1 MSTVIEMPRYGA
13 NMDEGTI
20 ATWFVEE
27 GESVTK
33 GQAIAEIAI
42 EKLSNELLAPEDGV
56 ILKLVGAEGESY
68 ECGAPIAYIGQPGE
82 EIGQSGSSVDTEASA
97 PAATTASTAAA
108 SSDATIVVMPRYGAN
123 MDEGTVSTWF
133 FSAGDMVEEGDVIA
147 EISIEKLTNE
157 LLAPAAGPFYPLV
170 EEGATLEC
178 GKPIAKI
185 GEGEVAVQ
193 SSQAEEVVYKC
204 ENEDVEYENAIANIV
219 EAEEPAASAESDSC
233 VCSDLK
239 PSVLTPKAKKLA
251 DEIGVDATRIKG
263 TGYHNMVTRED
274 VRKALAEGKLRVA
287 INTTPPINRKMTAM
301 EKAIA
306 AGMYKSLQET
316 AQTTITMDMDVDK
329 LVEFYQAN
337 KTDYAAMGVKLSYTS
352 ILVNIVGKAL
362 KEFPIMRTV
371 IEDNMFKELID
382 VNIGIAIDIDG
393 GLIVPNIKNADKKF
407 YSAVATELAQ
417 LAEKAKAG
425 KLTESDLSCGSFT
438 ITNLGMFG
446 IKYFTPVL
454 NIGESAILGLGAIR
468 RELAVRDGGF
478 YKKNLMS
485 FSLTHDHR
493 VINGAPAARFLNRIQ
508 ELINEL

>member
-13 NMDEGTI
+13 NMDDGTI

-42 EKLSNELLAPEDGV
+42 EKLSNELLAPEDGI
-56 ILKLVGAEGESY
+56 ILKLVGAEGETY
-68 ECGAPIAYIGQPGE
+68 DCGTPIAYIGQQGE
-82 EIGQSGSSVDTEASA
+82 EIDE
-97 PAATTASTAAA
+97 STSTVQEKLAEYVLDQKQVAEVA
-108 SSDATIVVMPRYGAN
+108 LSSDATVIVMPRYGAN
-123 MDEGTVSTWF
+123 MEEGTVSTWF

-157 LLAPAAGPFYPLV
+157 LMAPVAGPFYPLV
-170 EEGATLEC
+170 EEGATVNC
-178 GKPIAKI
+178 GKTIAKI
-185 GEGEVAVQ
+185 GEGEVEAEGEVF
-193 SSQAEEVVYKC
+193 SQCSPSEMEVVEISKPVV
-204 ENEDVEYENAIANIV
+204 EVIEEDAI
-219 EAEEPAASAESDSC
+219 ESNSC
-233 VCSDLK
+233 GC
-239 PSVLTPKAKKLA
+239 SVLTPKAQKLA
-251 DEIGVDATRIKG
+251 DELGVNATRIKG
-263 TGYHNMVTRED
+263 TGYYNMVTRED
-274 VRKALAEGKLRVA
+274 IKKAYNLGLLKNVALAP
-287 INTTPPINRKMTAM
+287 TPINRKMTTM

-306 AGMYKSLQET
+306 IGMYKSLQET
-316 AQTTITMDMDVDK
+316 AQTTITMDMDVDN

-337 KTDYAAMGVKLSYTS
+337 KADYAALGVKLSYTS
-352 ILVNIVGKAL
+352 IIINLVGRAL
-362 KEFPIMRTV
+362 KEYPIMRTV
-371 IEDNMFKELID
+371 IEENMFKELVAI
-382 VNIGIAIDIDG
+382 NIGIAVDVDA
-393 GLIVPNIKNADKKF
+393 GLIVPNIKDVDKKS
-407 YSAVATELAQ
+407 YKNVAVELAE
-417 LAEKAKAG
+417 LAVNAKAG
-425 KLTESDLSCGSFT
+425 KLTENDLSCGAFT

-508 ELINEL
+508 ELINEI

>member
-42 EKLSNELLAPEDGV
+42 EKLSNELLAPEDGI
-56 ILKLVGAEGESY
+56 ILKLVGAEGETY
-68 ECGAPIAYIGQPGE
+68 DCGTPIAYIGQQGE
-82 EIGQSGSSVDTEASA
+82 DIEESTPTVQEKSPEIVQDQKQVADVVS
-97 PAATTASTAAA
+97 

-123 MDEGTVSTWF
+123 MEEGTVSTWF

-147 EISIEKLTNE
+147 EIAIEKLTNE
-157 LLAPAAGPFYPLV
+157 LMAPVAGPFYPLV
-170 EEGATLEC
+170 EEGATVNC
-178 GKPIAKI
+178 GKTIAKI
-185 GEGEVAVQ
+185 GEGEVAAEGEVF
-193 SSQAEEVVYKC
+193 SQCSPSEMEVVENNKPVVEVVEVNEEV
-204 ENEDVEYENAIANIV
+204 
-219 EAEEPAASAESDSC
+219 AADSN
-233 VCSDLK
+233 SYGS
-239 PSVLTPKAKKLA
+239 SVLTTKAQKLA
-251 DEIGVDATRIKG
+251 DELGVNATRIKG
-263 TGYHNMVTRED
+263 TGYYNMVTRED
-274 VRKALAEGKLRVA
+274 IKKAYDLGLLKNVALAP
-287 INTTPPINRKMTAM
+287 TPINRKMTAM

-306 AGMYKSLQET
+306 SGMYKSLQET
-316 AQTTITMDMDVDK
+316 AQTTITMDMDVDN

-352 ILVNIVGKAL
+352 VLVNLIAKAL
-362 KEFPIMRTV
+362 KEYPIMRTV
-371 IEDNMFKELID
+371 IEDNMFKELVD
-382 VNIGIAIDIDG
+382 VNIGIAIDVEG
-393 GLIVPNIKNADKKF
+393 GLFVPNIKNADKKF

-425 KLTESDLSCGSFT
+425 KLTENDLSYGSFT
-438 ITNLGMFG
+438 MTNLGMFG

-508 ELINEL
+508 ELINEI

>member
-1 MSTVIEMPRYGA
+1 MSTIIEMPRYGA

-42 EKLSNELLAPEDGV
+42 EKLSNELLAPEDGI
-56 ILKLVGAEGESY
+56 ILKLVGAEGETY
-68 ECGAPIAYIGQPGE
+68 DCGTPIAYIGQEGE
-82 EIGQSGSSVDTEASA
+82 EIEDSISTVKEKGPEIVQDQKQVEEVAS
-97 PAATTASTAAA
+97 
-108 SSDATIVVMPRYGAN
+108 SSDATVIVMPRYGAN
-123 MDEGTVSTWF
+123 MEEGTVSTWF
-133 FSAGDMVEEGDVIA
+133 FSAGDIIEEGDVIA

-157 LLAPAAGPFYPLV
+157 LMAPVTGPFYPLV
-170 EEGATLEC
+170 EEGATVNC
-178 GKPIAKI
+178 GKTIAKI
-185 GEGEVAVQ
+185 GEGEVADEGEVF
-193 SSQAEEVVYKC
+193 SQCSPSEMEVVEISKS
-204 ENEDVEYENAIANIV
+204 IV
-219 EAEEPAASAESDSC
+219 ETPVVESVETNSC
-233 VCSDLK
+233 GC
-239 PSVLTPKAKKLA
+239 SVLTPKAQKLA
-251 DEIGVDATRIKG
+251 DELGVNATRIKG
-263 TGYHNMVTRED
+263 TGYYNMVTRED
-274 VRKALAEGKLRVA
+274 IKKAYDLGLLKNVALAP
-287 INTTPPINRKMTAM
+287 TPINRKMTTM

-306 AGMYKSLQET
+306 TGMYKSLQET

-352 ILVNIVGKAL
+352 VLVNLVGKAL
-362 KEFPIMRTV
+362 KEYPIMRTV
-371 IEDNMFKELID
+371 IEDNMFKELVD
-382 VNIGIAIDIDG
+382 VNIGIAIDVEG

-425 KLTESDLSCGSFT
+425 KLTETDLSCGSFT

-446 IKYFTPVL
+446 VKYFTPVL

-468 RELAVRDGGF
+468 QELAVRDGGF

-508 ELINEL
+508 ELINEI

>member
-1 MSTVIEMPRYGA
+1 MSIVIEMPRYGA

-27 GESVTK
+27 GESVIK

-42 EKLSNELLAPEDGV
+42 EKLSNELLAPEDGI
-56 ILKLVGAEGESY
+56 ILKLVGAEGETY
-68 ECGAPIAYIGQPGE
+68 DCGTPIAYIGQEGE
-82 EIGQSGSSVDTEASA
+82 NIEESSASVDTEASA
-97 PAATTASTAAA
+97 PAAA
-108 SSDATIVVMPRYGAN
+108 SSDTTVVVMPRYGAN
-123 MDEGTVSTWF
+123 MEEGTVSTWF

-157 LLAPAAGPFYPLV
+157 LMAPASGPFYPLV

-185 GEGEVAVQ
+185 GEGEVGCGIVKT
-193 SSQAEEVVYKC
+193 EESINIC
-204 ENEDVEYENAIANIV
+204 EPVDVEYEEAIAKIDETSVTV
-219 EAEEPAASAESDSC
+219 EHDETISYGSSI
-233 VCSDLK
+233 
-239 PSVLTPKAKKLA
+239 LTPKAQKLA
-251 DEIGVDATRIKG
+251 DELGVNATRIKG

-274 VRKALAEGKLRVA
+274 VKKAYDLGLLKNVTLAP
-287 INTTPPINRKMTAM
+287 TPINRKMTAM

-306 AGMYKSLQET
+306 TGMYKSLQET

-337 KTDYAAMGVKLSYTS
+337 KNDYASMGVKLSYTS
-352 ILVNIVGKAL
+352 ILVNIIGRAL
-362 KEFPIMRTV
+362 KEYPIMRTV
-371 IEDNMFKELID
+371 IEDNMFKELVD
-382 VNIGIAIDIDG
+382 VNIGIAIDVEG
-393 GLIVPNIKNADKKF
+393 GLVVPNIKNADKKF

-417 LAEKAKAG
+417 LAEKAKTG
-425 KLTESDLSCGSFT
+425 KLTESDLSYGSFT

-478 YKKNLMS
+478 YKKNYMS

-508 ELINEL
+508 ELINEI

>member
-1 MSTVIEMPRYGA
+1 MSTMIEMPRYGA

-20 ATWFVEE
+20 ATWLVSE
-27 GESVTK
+27 GDSVTK

-42 EKLSNELLAPEDGV
+42 EKLSNELLAPEDGI
-56 ILKLVGAEGESY
+56 ILKLVGSEGETY
-68 ECGAPIAYIGQPGE
+68 ECGTPIAYIGQPGE
-82 EIGQSGSSVDTEASA
+82 NVEESTSVEIETSDSGDTKES
-97 PAATTASTAAA
+97 

-123 MDEGTVSTWF
+123 MEEGTVSTWF

-157 LLAPAAGPFYPLV
+157 LLSPTAGPFYPLV
-170 EEGATLEC
+170 DEGSTIKC
-178 GKPIAKI
+178 GKTIAKI
-185 GEGEVAVQ
+185 GEGEVA
-193 SSQAEEVVYKC
+193 EEGEIFSKCSPSEMEVISPDKKVV
-204 ENEDVEYENAIANIV
+204 EEINVETITEG
-219 EAEEPAASAESDSC
+219 
-233 VCSDLK
+233 K
-239 PSVLTPKAKKLA
+239 SVLTPKAKKLA
-251 DEIGVDATRIKG
+251 DELGVDATLLKG
-263 TGYHNMVTRED
+263 TGYYDMVTRDD
-274 VRKALAEGKLRVA
+274 VKKAHTAGALSKADA
-287 INTTPPINRKMTAM
+287 TSSPINRKMTSM

-306 AGMYKSLQET
+306 NGMFKSLKET
-316 AQTTITMDMDVDK
+316 AQTTITMDMDVDN
-329 LVEFYQAN
+329 LVAFYKAN

-352 ILVNIVGKAL
+352 VIINIVGKAL
-362 KEFPIMRTV
+362 KEYPIMRT
-371 IEDNMFKELID
+371 IIDSDMFKELTD
-382 VNIGIAIDIDG
+382 VNIGIAIDVAG
-393 GLIVPNIKNADKKF
+393 GLVVPNIKHADKKF

-425 KLTESDLSCGSFT
+425 KLTENDLIGGSFT

-478 YKKNLMS
+478 YKKNLMA

>member
-42 EKLSNELLAPEDGV
+42 EKLSNELLAPEDGI
-56 ILKLVGAEGESY
+56 ILKLVGAEGETY
-68 ECGAPIAYIGQPGE
+68 DCGTPIAYIGQEGE
-82 EIGQSGSSVDTEASA
+82 DIDESLPSVDTKVTESEPVKSVAG
-97 PAATTASTAAA
+97 
-108 SSDATIVVMPRYGAN
+108 SSDTETTMIVMPRYGAN
-123 MDEGTVSTWF
+123 MEEGTVSTWY

-157 LLAPAAGPFYPLV
+157 LLAPVAGPFYPLV
-170 EEGATLEC
+170 DEGATVKC
-178 GKPIAKI
+178 GKTIAKI
-185 GEGEVAVQ
+185 GEGDVADEGEVF
-193 SSQAEEVVYKC
+193 SQCSPSEMEVVETTPKVKEPEIIEEV
-204 ENEDVEYENAIANIV
+204 
-219 EAEEPAASAESDSC
+219 ESNSC
-233 VCSDLK
+233 GC
-239 PSVLTPKAKKLA
+239 SVLTPKAQKLA
-251 DEIGVDATRIKG
+251 DELGVNATRIKG

-274 VRKALAEGKLRVA
+274 VKKAYDLGLLKNVSLAP
-287 INTTPPINRKMTAM
+287 TPINRKMTAM

-352 ILVNIVGKAL
+352 ILVNLIGKAL
-362 KEFPIMRTV
+362 KEYPIMRTV
-371 IEDNMFKELID
+371 IEDNMFKELVD
-382 VNIGIAIDIDG
+382 VNIGIAIDVEG
-393 GLIVPNIKNADKKF
+393 GLVVPNIKNADKKF

-425 KLTESDLSCGSFT
+425 KLTENDLSCGSFT

-508 ELINEL
+508 ELINEI

>member
-42 EKLSNELLAPEDGV
+42 EKLSNELLAPEDGI
-56 ILKLVGAEGESY
+56 ILKLVGAEGETY
-68 ECGAPIAYIGQPGE
+68 DCGTPIAYIGQEGE
-82 EIGQSGSSVDTEASA
+82 DIDESLPSVDTKVTESEPVKSVAV
-97 PAATTASTAAA
+97 
-108 SSDATIVVMPRYGAN
+108 SSDTETTMIVMPRYGAN
-123 MDEGTVSTWF
+123 MEEGTVSTWY

-157 LLAPAAGPFYPLV
+157 LLAPVAGPFYPLV
-170 EEGATLEC
+170 DEGATVKC
-178 GKPIAKI
+178 GKTIAKI
-185 GEGEVAVQ
+185 GEGDVADEGEVF
-193 SSQAEEVVYKC
+193 SQCSPSEMEVIETTPKTKEPEIIEEV
-204 ENEDVEYENAIANIV
+204 
-219 EAEEPAASAESDSC
+219 ESNSC
-233 VCSDLK
+233 GC
-239 PSVLTPKAKKLA
+239 SVLTPKAQKLA
-251 DEIGVDATRIKG
+251 DELGVNATRIKG

-274 VRKALAEGKLRVA
+274 VKKAYDLGLLKNVSLAP
-287 INTTPPINRKMTAM
+287 TPINRKMTAM

-352 ILVNIVGKAL
+352 ILVNLIGKAL
-362 KEFPIMRTV
+362 KEYPIMRTV
-371 IEDNMFKELID
+371 IEDNMFKELVD
-382 VNIGIAIDIDG
+382 VNIGIAIDVEG
-393 GLIVPNIKNADKKF
+393 GLVVPNIKNADKKF

-425 KLTESDLSCGSFT
+425 KLTENDLSCGSFT

-508 ELINEL
+508 ELINEI

>member
-42 EKLSNELLAPEDGV
+42 EKLSNELLAPEDGI
-56 ILKLVGAEGESY
+56 ILKLVGAEGETY
-68 ECGAPIAYIGQPGE
+68 DCGTPIAYIGQEGE
-82 EIGQSGSSVDTEASA
+82 DIEEAVTSVDEKTPEEVQKTDDKV
-97 PAATTASTAAA
+97 TTSN
-108 SSDATIVVMPRYGAN
+108 DATIIVMPRYGAN
-123 MDEGTVSTWF
+123 MEEGTVSTWF

-157 LLAPAAGPFYPLV
+157 LMAPVAGPFYPLV
-170 EEGATLEC
+170 EEGATVKC
-178 GKPIAKI
+178 GKTIAKI
-185 GEGEVAVQ
+185 GEGEVADEGEVF
-193 SSQAEEVVYKC
+193 SQCSPAEMEVVETKSKVA
-204 ENEDVEYENAIANIV
+204 ETVVEVAV
-219 EAEEPAASAESDSC
+219 ESNSYS
-233 VCSDLK
+233 V
-239 PSVLTPKAKKLA
+239 SVLTPKAQKLA
-251 DEIGVDATRIKG
+251 DELGVNATRIKG
-263 TGYHNMVTRED
+263 TGYLNMVTRED
-274 VRKALAEGKLRVA
+274 IKKAYDLGLLKNVSLEPA
-287 INTTPPINRKMTAM
+287 PINRKMTTM

-352 ILVNIVGKAL
+352 VLVNLIGKAL
-362 KEFPIMRTV
+362 KEYPIMRTV
-371 IEDNMFKELID
+371 IEDNMFKELVD
-382 VNIGIAIDIDG
+382 VNIGIAIDVEG
-393 GLIVPNIKNADKKF
+393 GLVVPNIKNADKKF

-417 LAEKAKAG
+417 LTEKAKTG

-468 RELAVRDGGF
+468 RELAVSDGGF

-508 ELINEL
+508 ELINEI

>member
-42 EKLSNELLAPEDGV
+42 EKLSNELLAPEDGI
-56 ILKLVGAEGESY
+56 ILKLVGAEGETY
-68 ECGAPIAYIGQPGE
+68 DCGTPIAYIGQQGE
-82 EIGQSGSSVDTEASA
+82 DIEK
-97 PAATTASTAAA
+97 STPTIQEKSPETVPDQMQVSEVVS
-108 SSDATIVVMPRYGAN
+108 SSDATIIVMPRYGAN
-123 MDEGTVSTWF
+123 MEEGTVSTWF

-157 LLAPAAGPFYPLV
+157 LMAPVAGPFYPLV
-170 EEGATLEC
+170 EEGATVNC
-178 GKPIAKI
+178 GKTIAKI
-185 GEGEVAVQ
+185 GEGEVE
-193 SSQAEEVVYKC
+193 AEGEVFSKCSPDEMEVVETKIK
-204 ENEDVEYENAIANIV
+204 IA
-219 EAEEPAASAESDSC
+219 EPLIEVAMEVDSESISC
-233 VCSDLK
+233 GC
-239 PSVLTPKAKKLA
+239 SVLTPKAQKLA
-251 DEIGVDATRIKG
+251 DELGMNATRIKG
-263 TGYHNMVTRED
+263 TGYNNMVTRED
-274 VRKALAEGKLRVA
+274 IKKAYDLGLLKNVALAP
-287 INTTPPINRKMTAM
+287 TPINRKMTTM

-306 AGMYKSLQET
+306 SGMYKSLQET
-316 AQTTITMDMDVDK
+316 AQTTITMDMDVDN

-337 KTDYAAMGVKLSYTS
+337 KVDYAALGVKLSYTS
-352 ILVNIVGKAL
+352 IIVNLVGKAL
-362 KEFPIMRTV
+362 KEYPIMRTV
-371 IEDNMFKELID
+371 IEDNMFKELVD

-407 YSAVATELAQ
+407 YSAVATELAN
-417 LAEKAKAG
+417 LAVNAKAV
-425 KLTESDLSCGSFT
+425 KLTENDLSCGAFT

-508 ELINEL
+508 ELINEI

>member
-42 EKLSNELLAPEDGV
+42 EKLSNELLAPEDGI
-56 ILKLVGAEGESY
+56 ILKLVGAEGETY
-68 ECGAPIAYIGQPGE
+68 DCGTPIAYIGQQGE
-82 EIGQSGSSVDTEASA
+82 EIEESTSTGQEKDTAVVQDQKQVSDVV
-97 PAATTASTAAA
+97 S
-108 SSDATIVVMPRYGAN
+108 SSDATMIVMPRYGAN
-123 MDEGTVSTWF
+123 MEEGTVSTWF

-157 LLAPAAGPFYPLV
+157 LMASTAGPFYPLV
-170 EEGATLEC
+170 EEGATVKC
-178 GKPIAKI
+178 GKTIAKI
-185 GEGEVAVQ
+185 GEGEVEEEGEVF
-193 SSQAEEVVYKC
+193 SKCSPSEMEVVETNLKVT
-204 ENEDVEYENAIANIV
+204 EPVVEVA
-219 EAEEPAASAESDSC
+219 AESNS
-233 VCSDLK
+233 SSY
-239 PSVLTPKAKKLA
+239 SVLTPKAQKLA
-251 DEIGVDATRIKG
+251 DELGVNATRIKG
-263 TGYHNMVTRED
+263 TGYLNMVTRED
-274 VRKALAEGKLRVA
+274 IKKAYDLGLLKNVSLAPA
-287 INTTPPINRKMTAM
+287 PINRKMTAM

-306 AGMYKSLQET
+306 AGMFKSLQET

-352 ILVNIVGKAL
+352 VLVNLIGKAL
-362 KEFPIMRTV
+362 KEYPIMRTV
-371 IEDNMFKELID
+371 IEDNMFKELVD
-382 VNIGIAIDIDG
+382 VNIGIAIDVEG
-393 GLIVPNIKNADKKF
+393 GLVVPNIKNADKKF

-417 LAEKAKAG
+417 LAEKAKIG
-425 KLTESDLSCGSFT
+425 KLTENDLSGGSFT

-468 RELAVRDGGF
+468 QELAVRDGGF

-508 ELINEL
+508 ELINEI

>member
-42 EKLSNELLAPEDGV
+42 EKLSNELLAPEDGI
-56 ILKLVGAEGESY
+56 ILKLVGAEGETY
-68 ECGAPIAYIGQPGE
+68 DCGTPIAYIGQEGE
-82 EIGQSGSSVDTEASA
+82 DIDESLPSVEIKVTESEPVKSVAGSSDTE
-97 PAATTASTAAA
+97 TTM
-108 SSDATIVVMPRYGAN
+108 IVMPRYGAN
-123 MDEGTVSTWF
+123 MEEGTVSTWY

-157 LLAPAAGPFYPLV
+157 LLAPVAGPFYPLV
-170 EEGATLEC
+170 DEGATVKC
-178 GKPIAKI
+178 GKTIAKI
-185 GEGEVAVQ
+185 GEGDVADEGEVF
-193 SSQAEEVVYKC
+193 SQCSPSEMEVIETTPKTKEPEIIEEV
-204 ENEDVEYENAIANIV
+204 
-219 EAEEPAASAESDSC
+219 ESNSC
-233 VCSDLK
+233 GC
-239 PSVLTPKAKKLA
+239 SVLTPKAQKLA
-251 DEIGVDATRIKG
+251 DELGVNATRIKG

-274 VRKALAEGKLRVA
+274 VKKAYDLGLLKNVSLAP
-287 INTTPPINRKMTAM
+287 TPINRKMTAM

-352 ILVNIVGKAL
+352 ILVNLIGKAL
-362 KEFPIMRTV
+362 KEYPIMRTV
-371 IEDNMFKELID
+371 IEDNMFKELVD
-382 VNIGIAIDIDG
+382 VNIGIAIDVEG
-393 GLIVPNIKNADKKF
+393 GLVVPNIKNADKKF

-425 KLTESDLSCGSFT
+425 KLTENDLSCGSFT

-508 ELINEL
+508 ELINEI

>member
-1 MSTVIEMPRYGA
+1 MSTIIEMPRYGA

-42 EKLSNELLAPEDGV
+42 EKLSNELLAPEDGI
-56 ILKLVGAEGESY
+56 ILKLVGAEGETY
-68 ECGAPIAYIGQPGE
+68 DCGTPIAYIGQDGE
-82 EIGQSGSSVDTEASA
+82 EIEE
-97 PAATTASTAAA
+97 STSTLKEKEPEIVQDQKQVADVVS
-108 SSDATIVVMPRYGAN
+108 SSDATIIVMPRYGAN
-123 MDEGTVSTWF
+123 MEEGTVSTWF

-157 LLAPAAGPFYPLV
+157 LMAPVAGPFYPLV
-170 EEGATLEC
+170 EEGATVNC
-178 GKPIAKI
+178 GKTIAKI
-185 GEGEVAVQ
+185 GEGEVADEGEVF
-193 SSQAEEVVYKC
+193 SQCSPSEMAVESIKPIAEVV
-204 ENEDVEYENAIANIV
+204 EVIEDADFETN
-219 EAEEPAASAESDSC
+219 SC
-233 VCSDLK
+233 GC
-239 PSVLTPKAKKLA
+239 SVLTPKAQKLA
-251 DEIGVDATRIKG
+251 DELGVNATRLKG
-263 TGYHNMVTRED
+263 TGYYNMVTRED
-274 VRKALAEGKLRVA
+274 IKKAYDLGLLKNVSLAP
-287 INTTPPINRKMTAM
+287 TPINRKMTAM

-352 ILVNIVGKAL
+352 VLVNLIGKAL
-362 KEFPIMRTV
+362 KEYPIMRTV
-371 IEDNMFKELID
+371 IEDNMFKELVD
-382 VNIGIAIDIDG
+382 VNIGIAIDVEG
-393 GLIVPNIKNADKKF
+393 GLVVPNIKNADKKF

-468 RELAVRDGGF
+468 RELAVRDSGF

-508 ELINEL
+508 ELINEI

>member
-42 EKLSNELLAPEDGV
+42 EKLSNELLAPEDGI
-56 ILKLVGAEGESY
+56 ILKLVGAEGETY
-68 ECGAPIAYIGQPGE
+68 DCGTPIAYIGQKGE
-82 EIGQSGSSVDTEASA
+82 EIGESTSTVQEKDSSIVQDQKQVADVVS
-97 PAATTASTAAA
+97 

-123 MDEGTVSTWF
+123 MEEGTVSTWF

-157 LLAPAAGPFYPLV
+157 LMAPVAGPFYPLV
-170 EEGATLEC
+170 EEGATVKC
-178 GKPIAKI
+178 GKTIAKI
-185 GEGEVAVQ
+185 GEGEVEAEGEVF
-193 SSQAEEVVYKC
+193 SQCSPSEMEVVEKSKP
-204 ENEDVEYENAIANIV
+204 IV
-219 EAEEPAASAESDSC
+219 EVADEVALETNSC
-233 VCSDLK
+233 GC
-239 PSVLTPKAKKLA
+239 SVLTPKAQKLA
-251 DEIGVDATRIKG
+251 DELGINASRIKG
-263 TGYHNMVTRED
+263 TGYYNMVTRED
-274 VRKALAEGKLRVA
+274 IKKAYDLGLLKNVSLAP
-287 INTTPPINRKMTAM
+287 TPINRKMTAM

-306 AGMYKSLQET
+306 AGMFKSLQET

-352 ILVNIVGKAL
+352 VLVNLIGKAL
-362 KEFPIMRTV
+362 KEYPIMRTV
-371 IEDNMFKELID
+371 IENDMFKENVD
-382 VNIGIAIDIDG
+382 VNIGIAIDVEG

-425 KLTESDLSCGSFT
+425 KLTEDDLSCGSFT

-508 ELINEL
+508 ELLNEI

>member
-42 EKLSNELLAPEDGV
+42 EKLSNELLAPEDGI
-56 ILKLVGAEGESY
+56 ILKLVGAEGETY
-68 ECGAPIAYIGQPGE
+68 DCGTPIAYIGQEGE
-82 EIGQSGSSVDTEASA
+82 DIDESLPSVDTKVTESEPVKSVAG
-97 PAATTASTAAA
+97 
-108 SSDATIVVMPRYGAN
+108 SSDTETTMIVMPRYGAN
-123 MDEGTVSTWF
+123 MEEGTVSTWY

-157 LLAPAAGPFYPLV
+157 LLAPVAGPFYPLV
-170 EEGATLEC
+170 DEGATVKC
-178 GKPIAKI
+178 GKTIAKI
-185 GEGEVAVQ
+185 GEGDVADEGEVF
-193 SSQAEEVVYKC
+193 SQCSPSEMEVIETTPKTKEPEIIEEV
-204 ENEDVEYENAIANIV
+204 
-219 EAEEPAASAESDSC
+219 ESNSC
-233 VCSDLK
+233 GC
-239 PSVLTPKAKKLA
+239 SVLTPKAQKLA
-251 DEIGVDATRIKG
+251 DELGVNATRIKG

-274 VRKALAEGKLRVA
+274 VKKAYDLGLLKNVSLAP
-287 INTTPPINRKMTAM
+287 TPINRKMTAM

-352 ILVNIVGKAL
+352 ILVNLIGKAL
-362 KEFPIMRTV
+362 KEYPIMRTV
-371 IEDNMFKELID
+371 IEDNMFKELVD
-382 VNIGIAIDIDG
+382 VNIGIAIDVEG
-393 GLIVPNIKNADKKF
+393 GLVVPNIKNADKKF

-425 KLTESDLSCGSFT
+425 KLTENDLSCGSFT

-508 ELINEL
+508 ELINEI

>member
-42 EKLSNELLAPEDGV
+42 EKLSNELLAPEDGI
-56 ILKLVGAEGESY
+56 ILKLVGAEGETY
-68 ECGAPIAYIGQPGE
+68 DCGTPIAYIGQPGE
-82 EIGQSGSSVDTEASA
+82 NIQENGTSVDEKTPEPEQNVDTNVS
-97 PAATTASTAAA
+97 A
-108 SSDATIVVMPRYGAN
+108 SSEATIVVMPRYGAN
-123 MDEGTVSTWF
+123 MEEGTVSTWF

-157 LLAPAAGPFYPLV
+157 LMAPVGGPFYPLV
-170 EEGATLEC
+170 EEGATVKC
-178 GKPIAKI
+178 GKTIAKI
-185 GEGEVAVQ
+185 GEGQVADEGEVFSQCSPSEMVTESVKPAVE
-193 SSQAEEVVYKC
+193 AVEVVK
-204 ENEDVEYENAIANIV
+204 EVDVEAN
-219 EAEEPAASAESDSC
+219 SC
-233 VCSDLK
+233 GC
-239 PSVLTPKAKKLA
+239 SVLTPKAQKLA
-251 DEIGVDATRIKG
+251 DELGVNATRIKG
-263 TGYHNMVTRED
+263 TGYHDMVTRED
-274 VRKALAEGKLRVA
+274 VKKAYDLGLLKNVSLAP
-287 INTTPPINRKMTAM
+287 TPINRKMTAM

-352 ILVNIVGKAL
+352 VLVNLIGKAL
-362 KEFPIMRTV
+362 KEYPIMRTV
-371 IEDNMFKELID
+371 IEDNMFKELVD
-382 VNIGIAIDIDG
+382 VNIGIAIDVEG
-393 GLIVPNIKNADKKF
+393 GLVVPNIKNADKKF

-425 KLTESDLSCGSFT
+425 KLTENDLSCGSFT

-508 ELINEL
+508 ELINEI

>member
-42 EKLSNELLAPEDGV
+42 EKLSNELLAPEDGI
-56 ILKLVGAEGESY
+56 ILKLVGAEGEKY
-68 ECGAPIAYIGQPGE
+68 DCGTPIAYIGQEGE
-82 EIGQSGSSVDTEASA
+82 AIDDSTSQIEEKAPEIVQDQKEVSDVVSSSE
-97 PAATTASTAAA
+97 
-108 SSDATIVVMPRYGAN
+108 ATIVVMPRYGAN
-123 MDEGTVSTWF
+123 MEEGTVSTWF
-133 FSAGDMVEEGDVIA
+133 FSAGDLVEEGDVIA

-157 LLAPAAGPFYPLV
+157 LMAPVGGSFYPLV
-170 EEGATLEC
+170 EEGATVKC
-178 GKPIAKI
+178 GKTIAKI
-185 GEGEVAVQ
+185 GEGEVADEGEVF
-193 SSQAEEVVYKC
+193 SQCSPTEMVTESVKPVVEAVEVVK
-204 ENEDVEYENAIANIV
+204 EIDVEAN
-219 EAEEPAASAESDSC
+219 SC
-233 VCSDLK
+233 GC
-239 PSVLTPKAKKLA
+239 SVLTPKAQKLA
-251 DEIGVDATRIKG
+251 DELGVNATRIKG
-263 TGYHNMVTRED
+263 TGYHDMVTRED
-274 VRKALAEGKLRVA
+274 VKKAYDLGLLKNVSLAP
-287 INTTPPINRKMTAM
+287 TPINRKMTSM

-352 ILVNIVGKAL
+352 VLVNLIGKAL
-362 KEFPIMRTV
+362 KEYPIMRTV
-371 IEDNMFKELID
+371 IEDNMFKELVD
-382 VNIGIAIDIDG
+382 VNIGIAIDVEG
-393 GLIVPNIKNADKKF
+393 GLVVPNIKNADKKF

-425 KLTESDLSCGSFT
+425 KLTENDLSCGSFT

-508 ELINEL
+508 ELINEI

>member
-27 GESVTK
+27 GESITK

-42 EKLSNELLAPEDGV
+42 EKLSNELLAPEDGI
-56 ILKLVGAEGESY
+56 ILKLVGAEGETY
-68 ECGAPIAYIGQPGE
+68 DCGTPIAYIGQQGE
-82 EIGQSGSSVDTEASA
+82 EIDESTPTVHEKSAESVLDQKQVAEIAS
-97 PAATTASTAAA
+97 
-108 SSDATIVVMPRYGAN
+108 SSDATVIVMPRYGAN
-123 MDEGTVSTWF
+123 MEEGTVSTWF

-157 LLAPAAGPFYPLV
+157 LMTSVAGPFYPLV
-170 EEGATLEC
+170 EEGATVKC
-178 GKPIAKI
+178 GKTIAKI
-185 GEGEVAVQ
+185 GEGEVAAEGEVF
-193 SSQAEEVVYKC
+193 SQCSPAEMEVVEKTKPV
-204 ENEDVEYENAIANIV
+204 VEVV
-219 EAEEPAASAESDSC
+219 EVNDEVTAESNSC
-233 VCSDLK
+233 GC
-239 PSVLTPKAKKLA
+239 SVLTPKAQKLA
-251 DEIGVDATRIKG
+251 DELGVNATRIKG
-263 TGYHNMVTRED
+263 TGYYNMVTRED
-274 VRKALAEGKLRVA
+274 IKKAYNLGLLKNVALAP
-287 INTTPPINRKMTAM
+287 TPINRKMTTM

-306 AGMYKSLQET
+306 TGMYKSLQET
-316 AQTTITMDMDVDK
+316 AQTTITMDMDVDN

-337 KTDYAAMGVKLSYTS
+337 KADYAALGVKLSYTS
-352 ILVNIVGKAL
+352 IIVNIVGKAL
-362 KEFPIMRTV
+362 KEYPIMRTV
-371 IEDNMFKELID
+371 IEENMFKELVA
-382 VNIGIAIDIDG
+382 VNIGIAVDIDG
-393 GLIVPNIKNADKKF
+393 GLIVPNIKDVDKKS
-407 YSAVATELAQ
+407 YKNIAVELAE
-417 LAEKAKAG
+417 LAVNAKAG
-425 KLTESDLSCGSFT
+425 KLKENDLSCGSFT

-508 ELINEL
+508 ELINEI

>member
-1 MSTVIEMPRYGA
+1 MSTIIEMPRYGA

-42 EKLSNELLAPEDGV
+42 EKLSNELLAPEDGI
-56 ILKLVGAEGESY
+56 ILKLVGAEGETY
-68 ECGAPIAYIGQPGE
+68 DCGTPIAYIGQQGE
-82 EIGQSGSSVDTEASA
+82 EIDEASSTGQEKA
-97 PAATTASTAAA
+97 PETVQDQKQVADVVS
-108 SSDATIVVMPRYGAN
+108 SSDATMIVMPRYGAN
-123 MDEGTVSTWF
+123 MEEGTVSTWF

-157 LLAPAAGPFYPLV
+157 LMAPVAGPFYPLV
-170 EEGATLEC
+170 EEGATVKC
-178 GKPIAKI
+178 GKTIAKI
-185 GEGEVAVQ
+185 GEGEVAEEGEVF
-193 SSQAEEVVYKC
+193 SQCSPSEMEVVESSKPV
-204 ENEDVEYENAIANIV
+204 VETAKV
-219 EAEEPAASAESDSC
+219 ETPMVESVETNSC
-233 VCSDLK
+233 GC
-239 PSVLTPKAKKLA
+239 SVLTPKAQKLA
-251 DEIGVDATRIKG
+251 DELGVNATRIKG

-274 VRKALAEGKLRVA
+274 IKKAYDLGLLKNVALAP
-287 INTTPPINRKMTAM
+287 TPINRKMTTM

-306 AGMYKSLQET
+306 TGMYKSLQET
-316 AQTTITMDMDVDK
+316 AQTTITMDMDVDN

-337 KTDYAAMGVKLSYTS
+337 KADYAALGVKLSYTS
-352 ILVNIVGKAL
+352 IIVNIVGKAL
-362 KEFPIMRTV
+362 KEYPIMRTV
-371 IEDNMFKELID
+371 IEENMFKELVA
-382 VNIGIAIDIDG
+382 VNIGIAVDIDG
-393 GLIVPNIKNADKKF
+393 GLIVPNIKEVDKKS
-407 YSAVATELAQ
+407 YKTIAVELAK
-417 LAEKAKAG
+417 LAESAKTG
-425 KLTESDLSCGSFT
+425 KLTEGDLSCGSFT

-468 RELAVRDGGF
+468 QELAVRDGGF

-508 ELINEL
+508 ELINEI